1 MIVLKCTRIQL
12 EDHPAA
18 FRWDSNGNIENAS
31 YEVRRQLAENFLLPR
46 VQAVYASNSDKLVTQ
61 STHPSW
67 DTSNSKG
74 YTYIFDGSPSEI
86 PDPLEITERFRVPV
100 NNGKSWH
107 SAKTNPNNIVQSD
120 FDVGEISI
128 RAEPGFEDVV
138 ESDELNAELITLR
151 DCLGMAEPYPGYIS
165 IGGWYVQCT
174 GVFASAKRKRFG
186 RVYSPPYVPFSI
198 ADIILA
204 SHPSFDAGLI
214 TDTVA
219 SADKACVDLLTASA
233 EMPETLRSLVNGIKA
248 VVSAI
253 HALKKREITISRS
266 FDKRK
271 AMLQRNHQKNLQY
284 LEGLRGNAKTRA
296 KKRQA
301 EWQIKRAQDSY
312 SRAVNNTAKELAD
325 ALASVWLNFRYNIM
339 PNVYLMQDLTD
350 LYDSYTADFRTTR
363 KKQGSVQVLE
373 HPGWSSLELQY
384 LERCVIKRGL
394 DPDLRFTSL
403 THANFVTTAWE
414 LVPLSFVVD
423 WFVNI
428 GDLLTSSFSPNL
440 ALSQGAVFS
449 RKLDFVGSVSNKET
463 GQSCHYN
470 IATYRRR
477 VIQPE
482 TMTGLSLNFEL
493 SVFRQLDALAL
504 LWSPIRNSL
513 LSTKR

>member
-1 MIVLKCTRIQL
+1 MVVLKWTRIQL

-18 FRWDSNGNIENAS
+18 FRWDSNGNIENAD
-31 YEVRRQLAENFLLPR
+31 YDVRRNIALNFLLPR
-46 VQAVYASNSDKLVTQ
+46 VQAVYESNAGKLVTQ

-67 DTSNSKG
+67 EKSSSRG
-74 YTYIFDGSPSEI
+74 YTYIFDGSTSEI
-86 PDPLEITERFRVPV
+86 PDALEIDERFRVPV

-107 SAKTNPNNIVQSD
+107 AAKTNPNNIVQSD
-120 FDVGEISI
+120 FDIGEISI
-128 RAEPGFEDVV
+128 RAEPGFKDVAQ
-138 ESDELNAELITLR
+138 SDELNGEQITLR
-151 DCLGMAEPYPGYIS
+151 GCLNMAEPYPGYIS

-186 RVYSPPYVPFSI
+186 RVYSPPHVPYSVS
-198 ADIILA
+198 DIVLA
-204 SHPSFDAGLI
+204 SHPSFDSGLI

-219 SADKACVDLLTASA
+219 SADKACVDLLTAAA

-253 HALKKREITISRS
+253 HALKRREITISRS

-271 AMLQRNHQKNLQY
+271 AMLQKNHEKNLRY
-284 LEGLRGNAKTRA
+284 LEGIRGKAKTRA

-312 SRAVNNTAKELAD
+312 SRAVKNTAKELGD
-325 ALASVWLNFRYNIM
+325 AMASVWLNFRYNIM

-350 LYDSYTADFRTTR
+350 LYDSYTADFKTTR
-363 KKQGSVQVLE
+363 KKQGGTQTLE
-373 HPGWSSLELQY
+373 QSDWSPLELQY

-449 RKLDFVGSVSNKET
+449 RKLDFVGSVSNQET
-463 GQSCHYN
+463 GQSCHYKV
-470 IATYRRR
+470 ATYRRR

-482 TMTGLSLNFEL
+482 TMTGLSFNFEL
-493 SVFRQLDALAL
+493 SVFRQIDALAL
-504 LWSPIRNSL
+504 LWAPIRNSL